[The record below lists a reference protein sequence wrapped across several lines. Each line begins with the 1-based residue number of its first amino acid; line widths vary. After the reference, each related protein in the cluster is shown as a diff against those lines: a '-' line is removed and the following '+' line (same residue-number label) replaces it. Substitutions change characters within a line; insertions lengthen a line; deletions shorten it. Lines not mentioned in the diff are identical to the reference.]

1 MPRSPF
7 GTQHHIEMVASPVL
21 AVAKLAGVA
30 ARKLR
35 STPRESAR
43 GSSLRPGPETPL
55 WNALAAAA
63 AKHLRR
69 RGDKVRLARILG
81 ISRQRLHLLL
91 TAKTACPDAERTL
104 MLQDWVEA
112 RRRGREPA

>member
-1 MPRSPF
+1 MPRSFF
-7 GTQHHIEMVASPVL
+7 GTQHHIEMVAAPML
-21 AVAKLAGVA
+21 AVAKLTGAT

-35 STPRESAR
+35 PTRNEPAR
-43 GSSLRPGPETPL
+43 GSILRPGPQTPH

-104 MLQDWVEA
+104 MLQDWVNA
-112 RRRGREPA
+112 KRRGLEPA